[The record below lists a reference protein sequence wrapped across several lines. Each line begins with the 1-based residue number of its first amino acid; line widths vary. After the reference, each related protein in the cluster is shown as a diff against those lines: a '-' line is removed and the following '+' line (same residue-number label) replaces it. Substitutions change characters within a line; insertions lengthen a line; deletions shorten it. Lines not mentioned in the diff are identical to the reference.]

1 MHSNNQHIEISPEID
16 KKYKYWRMRI
26 FASIYLGYATF
37 YFTRKSFTFAMP
49 ALIDDLGYS
58 KADLGILASI
68 LYISYGISK
77 FISGVLSDRTNPRY
91 FMSIGLIFTGVA
103 NICFGN
109 ASSLML
115 FALFWGLNGFFQG
128 WGFPPCTKQLTY
140 WFSKKERGMW
150 WSILSTANNLGGA
163 LIPLLSVFVLTSLG
177 WRWAMHVPGLISIFI
192 GIMLLASL
200 RGVPTSLGLPPVEV
214 YKGEPEEKVS
224 EKPANQESAL
234 NSLLNHVLKSKAIW
248 ILAISCFCIYI
259 VRSGI
264 NDWIVVYL
272 NKHKGYRLVDAAAS
286 AFWFEVGGFIGCL
299 GAGWGSDRLFQGQ
312 RIPYIIFCAI
322 GLIACITCTW
332 SLPGSTILVENILLS
347 LSGFFIFGPQALI
360 GLASAEFVSK
370 EMACSA
376 YGFTGGIAYLGAAA
390 SGYPLGK
397 VIDIWGW
404 EGFFSCLLGCCGALL
419 LVLLPLLKQGSTSE
433 ESAQTIS
440 PEAELTAGA
449 AKG

>member
-1 MHSNNQHIEISPEID
+1 
-16 KKYKYWRMRI
+16 
-26 FASIYLGYATF
+26 
-37 YFTRKSFTFAMP
+37 MP

-77 FISGVLSDRTNPRY
+77 FISGILSDRTNPRY
-91 FMSIGLIFTGVA
+91 FMAIGLIFTGLA

-109 ASSLML
+109 ASSLIL

-150 WSILSTANNLGGA
+150 WSILSTANNVGGA
-163 LIPLLSVFVLTSLG
+163 LIPLLSIFVLTKLG
-177 WRWAMHVPGLISIFI
+177 WRWAMHVPGIISIAI
-192 GIMLLASL
+192 GVLLLVSL
-200 RGVPTSLGLPPVEV
+200 RGLPSSLGLPPVEV
-214 YKGEPEEKVS
+214 FKGEAPEPLPAEEKSEGVVS
-224 EKPANQESAL
+224 
-234 NSLLNHVLKSKAIW
+234 SLLNHVLKSKAIW

-272 NKHKGYRLVDAAAS
+272 NKYKGYRLVDAAGS

-312 RIPYIIFCAI
+312 RIPYIIFCAV
-322 GLIACITCTW
+322 GLLISISCIW
-332 SLPGSTILVENILLS
+332 SLPGSTILIDNLFLA

-376 YGFTGGIAYLGAAA
+376 YGFTGGVAYLGAAA

-397 VIDIWGW
+397 IIDLWGW
-404 EGFFSCLLGCCGALL
+404 EGFFSSLLVCCGALL
-419 LVLLPLLKQGSTSE
+419 LVLIPLLKQSSSTRTSSPAAIANKSLLSPS
-433 ESAQTIS
+433 SAKS
-440 PEAELTAGA
+440 
-449 AKG
+449 

>member
-1 MHSNNQHIEISPEID
+1 MLSNYKNIEISTEVD
-16 KKYKYWRMRI
+16 KKYRYWRMRI

-49 ALIDDLGYS
+49 ALIDDLGYN

-91 FMSIGLIFTGVA
+91 FMSIGLIFTGFA

-109 ASSLML
+109 ASSLIL

-163 LIPLLSVFVLTSLG
+163 LIPLLSVFVLTQLG
-177 WRWAMHVPGLISIFI
+177 WRWAMHVPGMISIVI
-192 GIMLLASL
+192 GTLLLASL

-214 YKGEPEEKVS
+214 YKGEPEEKPEES
-224 EKPANQESAL
+224 QTQQESVL
-234 NSLLNHVLKSKAIW
+234 SSLFNHVLKSKPIW
-248 ILAISCFCIYI
+248 MLAISCFCIYI
-259 VRSGI
+259 IRSGI

-272 NKHKGYRLVDAAAS
+272 NKHKGYHLVEAAGS
-286 AFWFEVGGFIGCL
+286 AFWFEIGGFIGCL

-312 RIPYIIFCAI
+312 RIPYIIFCVL
-322 GLIACITCTW
+322 GLLICIACTW
-332 SLPGSTILVENILLS
+332 SFPGNSIFIDNIFLS

-397 VIDIWGW
+397 IIDIWEW
-404 EGFFSCLLGCCGALL
+404 DGFFWCLLACCGALL
-419 LVLLPLLKQGSTSE
+419 LVLLPLLKQNSNASEPSNSLSPQGTLTTS
-433 ESAQTIS
+433 SVKS
-440 PEAELTAGA
+440 
-449 AKG
+449 